1 MPPVASRLERGGP
14 DFLQH
19 TVPVAAVAAQACS
32 GNEEGFGIFL
42 IAFFL
47 ENSAK
52 M

>member
-19 TVPVAAVAAQACS
+19 TVPVAAQACS